1 VSESPTLKGRRI
13 LVVGASAGIGEAF
26 ARSAA
31 AAGADVCVSARRKD
45 KLEELCEDLG
55 SGHAVAADVSD
66 PAQCASLVASAVEHL
81 GGLDLVLYTAGAARL
96 APLESAGA
104 DAWRISYDVN
114 VVGPALVA
122 QAALPHMTR
131 EGMIAFLSSE
141 GVHEFRWGLAT
152 YAASKAALDTTI
164 SYWRNEHPELRF
176 SRIVIGATMPTDFGN
191 NFTDMDLLVVALEK
205 WAGSGIPMTAMET
218 SDVGQ
223 SLAELM
229 AVVLAHPE
237 IDIADL
243 FLDARLSGTMPPV
256 PGIDF

>member
-1 VSESPTLKGRRI
+1 MSESPTLKGRRI

-31 AAGADVCVSARRKD
+31 AAGAQVCVSARRLD
-45 KLEELCEDLG
+45 KLQELCAELG
-55 SGHAVAADVSD
+55 SGHAVAADVAD
-66 PAQCASLVASAVEHL
+66 AGQCASLVASAVEHL

-96 APLESAGA
+96 APLESADA
-104 DAWRISYDVN
+104 DAWRVSYDVN

-131 EGMIAFLSSE
+131 DGMIAFLSSE
-141 GVHEFRWGLAT
+141 GVHEFRWGLGT

-164 SYWRNEHPELRF
+164 TYWRNEHPDRRF

-191 NFTDMDLLVVALEK
+191 NFTDVDLLTVALER
-205 WAGSGIPMTAMET
+205 WMNSGIAMTAMET

-223 SLAELM
+223 NLAELLG
-229 AVVLAHPE
+229 VVLAHPE
-237 IDIADL
+237 IDVPDL
-243 FLDARLSGTMPPV
+243 YLDARLS
-256 PGIDF
+256 

>member
-1 VSESPTLKGRRI
+1 MSESPTLKGRRI

-31 AAGADVCVSARRKD
+31 AAGAQVCVSARRLD
-45 KLEELCEDLG
+45 KLQELCAEFG

-66 PAQCASLVASAVEHL
+66 AGQCAALVASAVEHL

-96 APLESAGA
+96 APLESADA
-104 DAWRISYDVN
+104 DAWRVSYDVN

-131 EGMIAFLSSE
+131 DGLIAFLSSE
-141 GVHEFRWGLAT
+141 GVHEFRWGLGT

-164 SYWRNEHPELRF
+164 TYWRNEHPGRRF

-191 NFTDMDLLVVALEK
+191 NFTDVDLLTVALER
-205 WAGSGIPMTAMET
+205 WMNSGIAMTAMET

-223 SLAELM
+223 NLAELLG
-229 AVVLAHPE
+229 VVLAHPE
-237 IDIADL
+237 IDVPDL
-243 FLDARLSGTMPPV
+243 FLDARLS
-256 PGIDF
+256 